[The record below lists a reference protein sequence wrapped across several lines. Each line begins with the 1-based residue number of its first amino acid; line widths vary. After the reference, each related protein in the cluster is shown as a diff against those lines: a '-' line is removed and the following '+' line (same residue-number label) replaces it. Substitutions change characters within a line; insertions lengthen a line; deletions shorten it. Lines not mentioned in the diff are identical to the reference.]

1 MNTLRDKLA
10 FWYSVALSVAIF
22 ALGAGPY
29 FDRKQSLPAELVR
42 RLGDELSFARNWLSE
57 SERILGKVTAKGG
70 LGTDTLPTLSAEVS
84 STFEGFRDYLVVA
97 GRGDRILYASESVR
111 GLSSSQLDALTE
123 PLRAHPGTETGST
136 TQVEGIPVGMR
147 VRVAPVS
154 EAGPEVT
161 AVLLATKL
169 DSVEYGPD
177 DLLRSLLVLGPLFLV
192 LASGLGWLLAGRAL
206 APLDPML
213 DEIEQVT
220 GGTDLHRRLAVP
232 LSRDE
237 LHRMAISTNG
247 MLERLETSFGALRQF
262 TADASHELK
271 TPLQVLRAGI
281 ERALK
286 HPNLPPDAIEGLDES
301 LGQVNQMGEMV
312 DSLLTLARADEGK
325 VQLAVE
331 RTDLQ
336 ALTQEVSETAHIL
349 AEQKG
354 LKMLTRITGPDLFLE
369 ADKARIKQM
378 LMNLITNAIKYTPA
392 GGEVKFDLVGREHD
406 IIFEVRDTGIGI
418 SADDLPR
425 IFDRF
430 WRGDVART
438 RTGERAGAGLGLA
451 ITKWIA
457 EAHGG
462 RIEATSKQGR
472 GTSFVVTL
480 PRHGMQAEPAAPA
493 AS

>member
-10 FWYSVALSVAIF
+10 FWYTIALSVAIF
-22 ALGAGPY
+22 ALGAGLY
-29 FDRKQSLPAELVR
+29 FDRKQSIPAELDK
-42 RLGDELSFARNWLSE
+42 RLVEEVGFARSWLSE
-57 SERILGKVTAKGG
+57 SQRILGRVTSRSAMGS
-70 LGTDTLPTLSAEVS
+70 DSLPTLSSDVS
-84 STFEGFRDYLVVA
+84 ASFEGFRDYLVVA
-97 GRGDRILYASESVR
+97 GRNDRILYASEAVR
-111 GLSSSQLDALTE
+111 ALSSAQLQALTA
-123 PLRAHPGTETGST
+123 PLRAHPGAEIGSNIT
-136 TQVEGIPVGMR
+136 IEGIAPGVR
-147 VRVAPVS
+147 YRVAPLT
-154 EAGPEVT
+154 EAGGEVT
-161 AVLLATKL
+161 AVLVATRT
-169 DSVEYGPD
+169 DNVEYGPD
-177 DLLRSLLVLGPLFLV
+177 DLLRSLIVLGPLFLV

-213 DEIEQVT
+213 DEIEAIT

-232 LSRDE
+232 FSQDE
-237 LHRMAISTNG
+237 LYRMAVSTNS
-247 MLERLETSFGALRQF
+247 MLERLETSFGALRRF

-286 HPNLPPDAIEGLDES
+286 HPNLPPDAIEGLDEA

-312 DSLLTLARADEGK
+312 ESLLTLARADEGK
-325 VQLAVE
+325 VELALE

-336 ALTQEVSETAHIL
+336 ALVQEVSETAHIL

-354 LKMLTRITGPDLFLE
+354 IKMLTRITGPDLFLDV
-369 ADKARIKQM
+369 DKARIRQL
-378 LMNLITNAIKYTPA
+378 LMNLVTNAIKYTPA
-392 GGEVKFDLVGREHD
+392 GGEVKFDLVGRDHN
-406 IIFEVRDTGIGI
+406 IVIEVRDSGIGI
-418 SADDLPR
+418 SPEDLPR

-451 ITKWIA
+451 ITKWVA

-462 RIEATSKQGR
+462 RIEATSKPGR
-472 GTSFVVTL
+472 GSSFVVTL
-480 PRHGMQAEPAAPA
+480 PRQRVTQPTA

>member
-10 FWYSVALSVAIF
+10 FWYTVALSVAIF
-22 ALGAGPY
+22 ALGAGLY
-29 FDRKQSLPAELVR
+29 FDRQQSIPAELDK
-42 RLGDELSFARNWLSE
+42 RLSEEVAFAQNWLTE
-57 SERILGKVTAKGG
+57 SQRILGRITRAGG
-70 LGTDTLPTLSAEVS
+70 LSGDSSPTLNDDVAAY
-84 STFEGFRDYLVVA
+84 FEGFRDYLVVA
-97 GRGDRILYASESVR
+97 GRNERILYASGAGR
-111 GLSSSQLDALTE
+111 ALGPAQIDALTA
-123 PLRAHPGTETGST
+123 PLRLHPGAGTGGTAAISGFY
-136 TQVEGIPVGMR
+136 QGMR
-147 VRVAPVS
+147 YRVAPIS
-154 EAGPEVT
+154 GAGGEVT
-161 AVLLATKL
+161 SVLVATKA
-169 DSVEYGPD
+169 DNVEYGPD
-177 DLLRSLLVLGPLFLV
+177 DLLRSLMVLGPLFLV

-213 DEIEQVT
+213 DEIESIT

-232 LSRDE
+232 FSRDE
-237 LHRMAISTNG
+237 LHRMAVSTNN
-247 MLERLETSFGALRQF
+247 MLERLEGSFGTLRQF

-286 HPNLPPDAIEGLDES
+286 HQGLPPDAIEGLDEA
-301 LGQVNQMGEMV
+301 LAQVNQMGEMV
-312 DSLLTLARADEGK
+312 ESLLTLARADEGK
-325 VQLAVE
+325 VELAVE

-336 ALTQEVSETAHIL
+336 AMMQEVSETAHIL

-354 LKMLTRITGPDLFLE
+354 IKMLMRITGPDLFLE
-369 ADKARIKQM
+369 VDKGRIKQM
-378 LMNLITNAIKYTPA
+378 LMNLVTNAIKYTPA
-392 GGEVKFDLVGREHD
+392 GGEVKFDLVGRDND
-406 IIFEVRDTGIGI
+406 IVFEVLDTGIGI
-418 SADDLPR
+418 SPEDLPR

-457 EAHGG
+457 EAHEG

-472 GTSFVVTL
+472 GSSFVVTL
-480 PRHGMQAEPAAPA
+480 PRKSGTPA

>member
-10 FWYSVALSVAIF
+10 FWYTIALSVAIF
-22 ALGAGPY
+22 ALGAGLY
-29 FDRKQSLPAELVR
+29 FDRKQSIPAELDK
-42 RLGDELSFARNWLSE
+42 RLGEELTFARNWLSE
-57 SERILGKVTAKGG
+57 SQRILGSVTARGAVGG
-70 LGTDTLPTLSAEVS
+70 DSLPTLSGDVS
-84 STFEGFRDYLVVA
+84 AYFEGFRDYLVVA
-97 GRGDRILYASESVR
+97 GRNDRILYASESVR
-111 GLSSSQLDALTE
+111 ALTSGQLDALIA

-136 TQVEGIPVGMR
+136 LQISGLPVGMR
-147 VRVAPVS
+147 LRVAPLT

-161 AVLLATKL
+161 ALLVATRT
-169 DSVEYGPD
+169 DNVEYGPD

-206 APLDPML
+206 QPLDPML
-213 DEIEQVT
+213 DEIEAIT

-232 LSRDE
+232 FSQDE
-237 LHRMAISTNG
+237 LHRMAVSTNS
-247 MLERLETSFGALRQF
+247 MLERLESSFGALRQF

-286 HPNLPPDAIEGLDES
+286 HQNLPAEAIEGLDEA

-312 DSLLTLARADEGK
+312 ESLLTLARADEGK
-325 VQLAVE
+325 VELAVE

-336 ALTQEVSETAHIL
+336 ALVQEVSETAHIL

-354 LKMLTRITGPDLFLE
+354 ITMLTRITGPDLFL
-369 ADKARIKQM
+369 DVDRARMRQM
-378 LMNLITNAIKYTPA
+378 LMNLVTNAIKYTPQ
-392 GGEVKFDLVGREHD
+392 GGEVKFDLVGRDHD
-406 IIFEVRDTGIGI
+406 IVFEVRDTGIGI
-418 SADDLPR
+418 SPEDLPR
-425 IFDRF
+425 VFDRF

-457 EAHGG
+457 ESHGG
-462 RIEATSKQGR
+462 RIEANSKQGR
-472 GTSFVVTL
+472 GSSFVVTI
-480 PRHGMQAEPAAPA
+480 PRQRAETAATP
-493 AS
+493 S

>member
-10 FWYSVALSVAIF
+10 LWYTVALSVAIF
-22 ALGAGPY
+22 ALGAGLY
-29 FDRKQSLPAELVR
+29 FDRKQSIPSELDR
-42 RLGDELSFARNWLSE
+42 RLGEELTFARNWLSE
-57 SERILGKVTAKGG
+57 SQRIVGRVTSQSAIGR
-70 LGTDTLPTLSAEVS
+70 DTLQTLSSDVS
-84 STFEGFRDYLVVA
+84 AYFEGFRDLLIVA
-97 GRGDRILYASESVR
+97 GRNDRILYSSEAVR
-111 GLSSSQLDALTE
+111 SLTAMQLDAVGA
-123 PLRAHPGTETGST
+123 PLRLHPGTESGGSLAI
-136 TQVEGIPVGMR
+136 EGLPVGMR
-147 VRVAPVS
+147 YRVAPLTD
-154 EAGPEVT
+154 AGPEVT
-161 AVLLATKL
+161 AVLVATRL
-169 DSVEYGPD
+169 DNVEYGPD
-177 DLLRSLLVLGPLFLV
+177 DLLRSILVLGPLFLV

-213 DEIEQVT
+213 DEIQSIT

-237 LHRMAISTNG
+237 LHRLAVSTNN
-247 MLERLETSFGALRQF
+247 MLERLEQSFGALRQF

-286 HPNLPPDAIEGLDES
+286 HPGLPSEAIEGLDES
-301 LGQVNQMGEMV
+301 LEQVNQMGEMV

-325 VQLAVE
+325 VELAVE
-331 RTDLQ
+331 HTDLQ
-336 ALTQEVSETAHIL
+336 ALMQEVSETAHIL

-354 LKMLTRITGPDLFLE
+354 VRMLTRFTGPDLALDV
-369 ADKARIKQM
+369 DKARIKQM
-378 LMNLITNAIKYTPA
+378 LMNLVTNAIKYTPA

-406 IIFEVRDTGIGI
+406 IVFEVRDTGIGI

-430 WRGDVART
+430 WRGDAART

-462 RIEATSKQGR
+462 RIEANSKPGR
-472 GTSFVVTL
+472 GSSFAVTL
-480 PRHGMQAEPAAPA
+480 PRRGLEGTETQG
-493 AS
+493 

>member
-10 FWYSVALSVAIF
+10 FWYTVALSVAIF
-22 ALGAGPY
+22 ALGAGLY
-29 FDRKQSLPAELVR
+29 FDRRQSVPAELDR

-57 SERILGKVTAKGG
+57 SQRILGKVTTTGG
-70 LGTDTLPTLSAEVS
+70 LSSDTLPTLSAEVS
-84 STFEGFRDYLVVA
+84 STFEGFRDYLVVS
-97 GRGDRILYASESVR
+97 GRNDRILYASESVR
-111 GLSSSQLDALTE
+111 QLSSVQLDALTA
-123 PLRAHPGTETGST
+123 PLRAHPGAESGMDLP
-136 TQVEGIPVGMR
+136 VAGIPQGMR
-147 VRVAPVS
+147 VRVAPVTG
-154 EAGPEVT
+154 AGGEVT
-161 AVLLATKL
+161 AVLVATKA
-169 DSVEYGPD
+169 DNVEYGPS

-206 APLDPML
+206 QPLDPML
-213 DEIEQVT
+213 DEIEAVT

-237 LHRMAISTNG
+237 LYRLATTTNG
-247 MLERLETSFGALRQF
+247 MLERLESSFGALRQF

-286 HPNLPPDAIEGLDES
+286 HPNLPPEAIEGLDES
-301 LGQVNQMGEMV
+301 LEQVNQMGEMV

-325 VQLAVE
+325 VHLAVE

-336 ALTQEVSETAHIL
+336 ALAQEVSETAHIL

-354 LKMLTRITGPDLFLE
+354 LKMITRITGADLFLDV
-369 ADKARIKQM
+369 DKARIKQM
-378 LMNLITNAIKYTPA
+378 LMNLVTNAIKYTPA
-392 GGEVKFDLVGREHD
+392 AGEVKFDLVGREHD
-406 IIFEVRDTGIGI
+406 IVFEVRDTGIGI

-472 GTSFVVTL
+472 GSSFVVTL
-480 PRHGMQAEPAAPA
+480 PRQGLVAEPVAK
-493 AS
+493 S

>member
-10 FWYSVALSVAIF
+10 LWYSVALSVAIF
-22 ALGAGPY
+22 ALGAGLY
-29 FDRKQSLPAELVR
+29 FDRKQSIPAELDR
-42 RLGDELSFARNWLSE
+42 RLVEEMAFAKNWLSE
-57 SERILGKVTAKGG
+57 SQRILGRVTSSGS
-70 LGTDTLPTLSAEVS
+70 LGTDTLPTLSSDVS
-84 STFEGFRDYLVVA
+84 AYFEGFRDYLVVA
-97 GRGDRILYASESVR
+97 GRNDRILYSSESVR
-111 GLSSSQLDALTE
+111 SLSSAQLDALIA
-123 PLRAHPGTETGST
+123 PLRERAGS
-136 TQVEGIPVGMR
+136 EVGGSMSVAGLDAGVR
-147 VRVAPVS
+147 YRVAPLTD
-154 EAGPEVT
+154 AGPEVT
-161 AVLLATKL
+161 SVLVATQA
-169 DSVEYGPD
+169 DNVAYGPD

-206 APLDPML
+206 QPLDPML
-213 DEIEQVT
+213 DEIEAVT

-232 LSRDE
+232 FSQDE
-237 LHRMAISTNG
+237 LHRLAVSTNS

-286 HPNLPPDAIEGLDES
+286 HPNIPGEAIEGLDEA

-312 DSLLTLARADEGK
+312 ESLLTLARADEGK
-325 VQLAVE
+325 VQLALE

-336 ALTQEVSETAHIL
+336 AVVNEVSETAHIL

-354 LKMLTRITGPDLFLE
+354 LKMLTRITGPDLFID
-369 ADKARIKQM
+369 ADKGRIKQM
-378 LMNLITNAIKYTPA
+378 LMNLVTNAIKYTPS
-392 GGEVKFDLVGREHD
+392 GGEVKLDLVGREHD
-406 IIFEVRDTGIGI
+406 VVLEVRDTGIGI

-472 GTSFVVTL
+472 GSSFVVTI
-480 PRHGMQAEPAAPA
+480 PRIGNAEVSAAPSA
-493 AS
+493 